1 MRQSILIHVIGLIL
15 FLLSV
20 SSTFAQDRSL
30 NKLTL
35 LYTQGNYRLTYW
47 NSDKLVNNPDYDTS
61 MLPRYYRAVSLLR
74 LENKFLFKRRT
85 PSPWVEGATLLK
97 ELKTIPESNSLFLKH
112 KEEVSALRFFL
123 LDELEKFKTKKD
135 KDKYRRLKEALT
147 GLFEG
152 LPYNDRRSIKSPKKT
167 EVLSGDREVVVEI
180 AQTHIGV
187 PYVFG
192 GVTPEGF
199 DCSGFTCFVFQKAN
213 VQVGRSSRD
222 QFATCRK
229 IEKEEVTKG
238 DLVFFNSGADEVTHV
253 GIIVSEKGA
262 PLKMIHAST
271 SKGVIISEIENSDYW
286 MKKLHGFGS
295 VFTTKN

>member
-1 MRQSILIHVIGLIL
+1 MRHSLGIRIIGLLLFIL
-15 FLLSV
+15 CV
-20 SSTFAQDRSL
+20 STSYGQDRRL
-30 NKLTL
+30 NKLSL
-35 LYTQGNYRLTYW
+35 LYSQGNYRLTYW

-61 MLPRYYRAVSLLR
+61 LLPRYYRAISLLR
-74 LENKFLFKRRT
+74 LENKFLFKRRN
-85 PSPWVEGATLLK
+85 PSPWVEGGNLLK
-97 ELKTIPESNSLFLKH
+97 EIKILTESKLLFVKH
-112 KEEVSALRFFL
+112 KDEISALRFYL
-123 LDELEKFKTKKD
+123 LDELDKYKSKKD
-135 KDKYRRLKEALT
+135 KESYRKLKEVLF

-152 LPYNDRRSIKSPKKT
+152 LPYSDQRKIASPKKT
-167 EVLSGDREVVVEI
+167 EVVPADRELVVEI

-229 IEKEEVTKG
+229 LEKDEVAKG
-238 DLVFFNSGADEVTHV
+238 DLVFFNSGSDEVSHV
-253 GIIVSEKGA
+253 GIIISEKGE

-271 SKGVIISEIENSDYW
+271 SKGVIIAEIESSDYW
-286 MKKLHGFGS
+286 MKKLHGFGT
-295 VFTTKN
+295 FLNK

>member
-1 MRQSILIHVIGLIL
+1 MRHSLGIRSIGL
-15 FLLSV
+15 LLLVMCV
-20 SSTFAQDRSL
+20 SASYGQDRSL
-30 NKLTL
+30 NKLNL

-47 NSDKLVNNPDYDTS
+47 NADKLVNNPDYDTS
-61 MLPRYYRAVSLLR
+61 LLPRYYRAISLLR
-74 LENKFLFKRRT
+74 LENKFLFKHRN
-85 PSPWVEGATLLK
+85 PSPWVEGGNLLK
-97 ELKTIPESNSLFLKH
+97 EIKLLPESKVLFVKH
-112 KEEVSALRFFL
+112 KEEISALRFYL
-123 LDELEKFKTKKD
+123 LVELEKYKTKKN
-135 KDKYRRLKEALT
+135 KESYRRLKEVLV

-152 LPYNDRRSIKSPKKT
+152 LPYSEQRTISTPKKS
-167 EVLSGDREVVVEI
+167 EVVPADRELVVEI
-180 AQTHIGV
+180 AQQHIGV

-229 IEKEEVTKG
+229 LEKDEVTKG
-238 DLVFFNSGADEVTHV
+238 DLVFFNSGSDDVTHV
-253 GIIVSEKGA
+253 GIIISEKGE

-271 SKGVIISEIENSDYW
+271 SKGVIISEIENSEYW

-295 VFTTKN
+295 VF

>member
-1 MRQSILIHVIGLIL
+1 MRQSLLIRVIGLLL
-15 FLLSV
+15 FVLSV
-20 SSTFAQDRSL
+20 SFTFGQDRSL
-30 NKLTL
+30 TKLNL

-61 MLPRYYRAVSLLR
+61 LLPRYYRAVSLLR
-74 LENKFLFKRRT
+74 LENKFLFKRRN

-97 ELKTIPESNSLFLKH
+97 ELKTLPESNSLFLKH
-112 KEEVSALRFFL
+112 KEEISALRFFL
-123 LDELEKFKTKKD
+123 LDELEKFKVKKD
-135 KDKYRRLKEALT
+135 KEKYRRLKEVLT

-152 LPYNDRRSIKSPKKT
+152 LPYNDVRSIKSPKKT

-229 IEKEEVTKG
+229 IEKDEVTKG
-238 DLVFFNSGADEVTHV
+238 DLVFFNSGSDEVTHV
-253 GIIVSEKGA
+253 GIIISEKGE

-271 SKGVIISEIENSDYW
+271 SKGVIISEIENSEYW
-286 MKKLHGFGS
+286 KKKLHGFGS
-295 VFTTKN
+295 VF